1 MRYLQWVIARLEGR
15 RAARAVIAIGL
26 ALALPS
32 LASPRVA
39 DEHLQAIKWRSD
51 PGCFLGDCF
60 VFASGDPAENRAQ
73 MEHGH
78 GAWWTPPDFQVAFFR
93 PLSAATHALDLALW
107 PESAALMHAQTLLW
121 LAALLVALGA
131 LYRRF
136 LPPRAA
142 ILALALYAWDDARG
156 GLLSWIANRHALVA
170 GLFAIGAVIA
180 HDKWRRD
187 GWRAGAWLAPLL
199 LALGLLSSEMAL
211 ATTGLLFA
219 HALSFEKGPIA
230 RRFAALAPY
239 LLVVIGWQAI
249 YSAAGYG
256 VVASGSYVHPLHEPL
271 AYVAKL
277 VERAPI
283 LSLAQ
288 LTPLAADFWLFYPPA
303 VKAAVLVIALS
314 LLAAVVRIAW
324 PRLSSSDPQLR
335 FWLIGAGLALL
346 PIAAAGPGDRNL
358 VFVGMG
364 ASAALAMLF
373 VVIVDEAPS
382 ARGTRW
388 VVGALAAFNLA
399 LAPLMLPIK
408 CLANFNMDQMR
419 AQTDA
424 SVPRDPAITERTLV
438 VVSVG
443 SEGSIFFAWAYRDA
457 EGIPRPG
464 RTRILATSFGEVS
477 VTRLDDVTLRV
488 RPEGGFLASEMHQL
502 LRNPSS
508 RPFHAG
514 EVVELSNMRAT
525 VTEIGDDGRPLSVE
539 LRFGT
544 SLESPEWLWMRGEGL
559 GLVEWAPPRVGE
571 TVIVPA
577 SL

>member
-1 MRYLQWVIARLEGR
+1 MRLLKWVMARLERSGAR
-15 RAARAVIAIGL
+15 RAVIAIAL

-39 DEHLQAIKWRSD
+39 DEHLQAMKWRAD
-51 PGCFLGDCF
+51 PARFLLDCF
-60 VFASGDPAENRAQ
+60 VFASGDPAENREQ

-93 PLSAATHALDLALW
+93 PLAAATHALDLALW
-107 PESAALMHAQTLLW
+107 PGNAVLMHAHTLLW
-121 LAALLVALGA
+121 LAALLVALDA

-136 LPPRAA
+136 LPPRVA

-156 GLLSWIANRHALVA
+156 GLLSWIANRHALLA

-180 HDKWRRD
+180 HDRWRRE

-219 HALSFEKGPIA
+219 HALSLEREPIA
-230 RRFAALAPY
+230 RRFAPLAPY
-239 LLVVIGWQAI
+239 LLVVIGWQTI
-249 YSAAGYG
+249 YWATGYG
-256 VVASGSYVHPLHEPL
+256 VEASGSYVHPLHEPL
-271 AYVAKL
+271 SYLAKL
-277 VERAPI
+277 IERAPI
-283 LSLAQ
+283 LALGQ
-288 LTPLAADFWLFYPPA
+288 LTPIAADFWLFYPPKAKA
-303 VKAAVLVIALS
+303 VVLVIALS
-314 LLAAVVRIAW
+314 LLVAVARIGW
-324 PRLSSSDPQLR
+324 PRLAPDPQLR

-358 VFVGMG
+358 VLVGIG
-364 ASAALAMLF
+364 AAPALAMLL
-373 VVIVDEAPS
+373 VSIVDEAPS

-388 VVGALAAFNLA
+388 IVGALAVFNLA
-399 LAPLMLPIK
+399 LAPLMLPLK

-424 SVPRDPAITERTLV
+424 SVPRDPTITERALV
-438 VVSVG
+438 VMSVG
-443 SEGSIFFAWAYRDA
+443 SEGSVFFAWSCRDA

-464 RTRILATSFGEVS
+464 RTRILATSFGEVT

-488 RPEGGFLASEMHQL
+488 RPEGGFFASEMHQL
-502 LRNPSS
+502 LRSPS
-508 RPFHAG
+508 RAFHQG
-514 EVVELSNMRAT
+514 EVVELSDMRAT
-525 VTEIGDDGRPLSVE
+525 IAEIGDDGRPLTVDF
-539 LRFGT
+539 RFAT
-544 SLESPEWLWMRGEGL
+544 PLESPEWLWMRGEGL
-559 GLVEWAPPRVGE
+559 GLVEWSPPRVGE